1 MAYFGAV
8 KITDVNG
15 NVVELT
21 DVTETLESINLEL
34 KAIHKILEEAADI
47 EITKEDVEDV
57 H

>member
-1 MAYFGAV
+1 MAYFGAI